1 MVFFLRHSFKT
12 RPKTKDGGNSHMRRL
27 KKVIS
32 AFLSLFL
39 LAVCPI
45 YGEEP
50 ALAAEIQPRLNMGFY
65 WHNTPRTVYLDI
77 SNLPSSFQT
86 EAVGAMNIWNKVR
99 SLNGKKMVTFA
110 KGTYGNTFSNI
121 SYTAIDNR
129 YIGYTKHYY
138 SGNALSS
145 VTIYLNSSKPLTVG
159 PNPNSYDVKTVLVH
173 ELGHALGIA
182 HCHEIGS
189 SCFSP
194 TCSINVMN
202 PETPVNET
210 RTVLRAYDT
219 SSYQMIYS

>member
-1 MVFFLRHSFKT
+1 
-12 RPKTKDGGNSHMRRL
+12 MRRL
-27 KKVIS
+27 KKAVS
-32 AFLSLFL
+32 AFLSLLL

-50 ALAAEIQPRLNMGFY
+50 ALAAEIQPRLNLGFY

-77 SNLPSSFQT
+77 SDLPASFQT
-86 EAVGAMNIWNKVR
+86 EAVAAMNIWNKVR
-99 SLNGKKMVTFA
+99 SLSGKKMVTFA
-110 KGTYGNTFSNI
+110 KGSSGSTFNKITYNYINPQ
-121 SYTAIDNR
+121 
-129 YIGYTKHYY
+129 YIGYTDFST
-138 SGNALSS
+138 SGNEITS
-145 VTIYLNSSKPLTVG
+145 VHITLNSDYSLTVG

-202 PETPVNET
+202 PKTPVNET